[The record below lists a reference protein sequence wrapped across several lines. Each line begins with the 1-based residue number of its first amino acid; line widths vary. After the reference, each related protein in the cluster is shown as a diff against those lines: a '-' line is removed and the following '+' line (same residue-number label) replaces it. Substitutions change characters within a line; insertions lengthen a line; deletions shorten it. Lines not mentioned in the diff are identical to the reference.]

1 MRINDYKTKCLNWFQ
16 AIVPLSIERVFIVLL
31 TTSEYVSMAFT
42 VEQISLFKNWSVF
55 LQILAKTNSVV
66 NVFASLA
73 ISWWDNTFF

>member
-1 MRINDYKTKCLNWFQ
+1 MRINDYKTKRLNCFQ